1 MQQVSST
8 DPVGQPIHE
17 SLRRLFSEVQ
27 RRELGGGERILI
39 ASDLHLG
46 NGGARDDFRRNAPLF
61 EAALRDYYLPR
72 GYLLVLNGDIE
83 ELQRFTLPQV
93 RRAWSRI
100 FDLFA
105 EFRRG
110 PGLIKI
116 FGNHDYVLSLRGDPF
131 PAEELLEGLCLSHQD
146 RCLFVFHGHQASL
159 FQERFMSLS
168 GLVLRYIATPLGFR
182 SYSTSQDSRR
192 KFRVERR
199 VYTFASARKLV
210 SLIGHTHRPLFESLS
225 KIDSLRFRIEQ
236 LCRQYAAG
244 GGDHKSAL
252 EEEIRHSKEEV
263 DRLYEVKREI
273 PHTSS
278 LYNSRF
284 MVPCLFNSGCAVG
297 KRGLTALEI
306 RGEQIALVHWFDR
319 RRSDRYLRSAPEPA
333 RASEVPGVGL
343 EELPDPAPPR
353 PEQLGDSDFFRL
365 VLNQDSLDYIFTR
378 IRLLG

>member
-1 MQQVSST
+1 MQQVAST

-17 SLRRLFSEVQ
+17 SLTRLFSEVPRVKLAAGQ
-27 RRELGGGERILI
+27 RILI

-46 NGGARDDFRRNAPLF
+46 NGGARDDFRRNAGLF
-61 EAALRDYYLPR
+61 EAALRDYYLPQ

-100 FDLFA
+100 FELFA

-116 FGNHDYVLSLRGDPF
+116 FGNHDYVLSLRGDPY
-131 PAEELLEGLCLSHQD
+131 PAEKLLEGLCLSNRD

-168 GLVLRYIATPLGFR
+168 GLILRYVATPLGFR

-199 VYTFASARKLV
+199 VYTFASSRKLV

-225 KIDSLRFRIEQ
+225 KIDSLRFQIEQ
-236 LCRQYAAG
+236 LCRRYAVEAEEQRG
-244 GGDHKSAL
+244 VL
-252 EEEIRHSKEEV
+252 EEEIRRSREEV
-263 DRLYEVKREI
+263 DRLYEIKREI
-273 PHTSS
+273 PHTPS

-284 MVPCLFNSGCAVG
+284 LVPCLFNSGCAVG
-297 KRGLTALEI
+297 KRGFTALEI
-306 RGEQIALVHWFDR
+306 RGEEIGLVHWFDR
-319 RRSDRYLRSAPEPA
+319 RRSDRYLRS
-333 RASEVPGVGL
+333 VPGPSRVGAEPRLGL
-343 EELPDPAPPR
+343 EEALDPAPP
-353 PEQLGDSDFFRL
+353 EQLGTSPFYRL
-365 VLNQDSLDYIFTR
+365 VLNHDSLDYIFTR